1 MWLSWGFDNF
11 KSMESCDV
19 SYSQFCCYWPKNI
32 VKPKI
37 EDYGSCKCQTCENVE
52 LLLSSLKRNN
62 MVSRDHDLDFFI
74 NNSRNGDNEF
84 KNSKKMNLFKTWK
97 I

>member
-1 MWLSWGFDNF
+1 MDNVF
-11 KSMESCDV
+11 KYTVFIFEST
-19 SYSQFCCYWPKNI
+19 P
-32 VKPKI
+32 KPKI

-74 NNSRNGDNEF
+74 NNSRNGDNELENESF
-84 KNSKKMNLFKTWK
+84 QDLENLKQGIGK
-97 I
+97 S